1 MYSADDLIG
10 AVEMSPEEA
19 AYAYGRLT
27 LTKTEFNDAQSVSDF
42 SRVYGFMPMMV
53 ARHVA
58 DYRRNDSSLN
68 TLISTNEF
76 LIKNFGKKRLSHEFV
91 EGTLRK
97 SDKFWRSNDPL
108 GVYQPGDMFYVDD
121 NHPWR
126 DYFPLLI
133 LVPTACALMLFGVAL
148 LIRTVVR

>member
-10 AVEMSPEEA
+10 AVEMSPSEA
-19 AYAYGRLT
+19 SYAYSRLT
-27 LTKTEFNDAQSVSDF
+27 LVETEFQFSQSVGDF
-42 SRVYGFMPMMV
+42 ARIYGFMPMMV

-58 DYRRNDSSLN
+58 EYRQNDSSLN
-68 TLISTNEF
+68 ALISTNEF

-97 SDKFWRSNDPL
+97 SDKFWRNNDPL

-133 LVPTACALMLFGVAL
+133 LVPTVCAFLLFGVAM
-148 LIRTVVR
+148 LIRLVVR